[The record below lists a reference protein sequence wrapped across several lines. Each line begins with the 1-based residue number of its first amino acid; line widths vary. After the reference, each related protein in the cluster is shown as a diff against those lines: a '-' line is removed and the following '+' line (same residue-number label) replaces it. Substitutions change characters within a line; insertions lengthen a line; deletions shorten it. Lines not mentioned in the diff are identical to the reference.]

1 MAIREHVFWRHGVK
15 GERGCLLSSRMS
27 GALLKLRIL
36 DLPKVPRNAKNYGL
50 ATSNSISIHA
60 DFDRGHLDRDD
71 D

>member
-15 GERGCLLSSRMS
+15 GERGCLFSSRMS

-36 DLPKVPRNAKNYGL
+36 HLPKVPRNAKNYGL
-50 ATSNSISIHA
+50 TTSNSISIHA